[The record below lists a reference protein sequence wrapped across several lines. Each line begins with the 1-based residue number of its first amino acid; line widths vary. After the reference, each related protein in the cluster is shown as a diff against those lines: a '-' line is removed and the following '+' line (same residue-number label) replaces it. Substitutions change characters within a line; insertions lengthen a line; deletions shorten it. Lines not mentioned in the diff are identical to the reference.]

1 VKILLAKTPHYDI
14 SRKRPAHIHGRGLV
28 LVTGGAGFIG
38 SHLVDRL
45 VSEGWRVRV
54 LDNFSTGRMEN
65 VEHHVN
71 SQVVEVVRGDLKD
84 LEVVK
89 RAVDGVDTVFHFA
102 ANPEVR
108 VSTTNPEVHFNE
120 NVVATFNLLEAMR
133 RRGVKEVVFASSSSV
148 YGEPDEI
155 PVGEE
160 APVRPVSVYGAS
172 KAACES
178 LIHAYSK
185 LYGIRA
191 VILRYANV
199 VGPRLKHGVVYDFVV
214 KLGRSPSELE
224 VLGDGKQVRS
234 YVHVDDA
241 VEATLIAWRES
252 DNRFEVYNVASED
265 WMTVD
270 EVADEVIKAV
280 GLSDVRKVYRP
291 VLHGV
296 GWLGDVKRVALR
308 IDKLKALGFK
318 PSMSSREAVR
328 ATAKRL
334 VEELVHNG
342 LASRASLA
350 RQDHCH
356 AERAKEGNA

>member
-1 VKILLAKTPHYDI
+1 VK
-14 SRKRPAHIHGRGLV
+14 RV

-38 SHLVDRL
+38 SHIVDRL
-45 VSEGWRVRV
+45 VDEGLEVRV
-54 LDNFSTGRMEN
+54 LDNLSSGSLDNLAHYEGDCR
-65 VEHHVN
+65 
-71 SQVVEVVRGDLKD
+71 VEVIVGDLKKMED
-84 LEVVK
+84 VVK
-89 RAVDGVDTVFHFA
+89 AIEGVEVVFHFA

-133 RRGVKEVVFASSSSV
+133 RKGVREIVFASSSSV
-148 YGEPDEI
+148 YGEPDKI

-160 APVRPVSVYGAS
+160 APMRPFSVYGAS

-185 LYGIRA
+185 LYGIKA
-191 VILRYANV
+191 VVLRYANV

-214 KLGRSPSELE
+214 KLGKSPSELE

-234 YVHVDDA
+234 YIYVDDA
-241 VEATLIAWRES
+241 VEATMIAWKK
-252 DNRFEVYNVASED
+252 NNGAFEVYNVASED

-270 EVADEVIKAV
+270 EVVDEVMKAM
-280 GLSDVRKVYRP
+280 GLGNVRKVYRP

-296 GWLGDVKRVALR
+296 GWLGDVKRVALS

-318 PSMSSREAVR
+318 PRYTSREAVR
-328 ATAKRL
+328 LT
-334 VEELVHNG
+334 V
-342 LASRASLA
+342 RALLN
-350 RQDHCH
+350 Q
-356 AERAKEGNA
+356 